1 MFFLNDSLICAKEKD
16 TVLDTTLIDI
26 SRLSITHVSASS
38 VNGNRQL
45 NDEFYGV
52 LNLFDNGNNYIK
64 GINYSYWF
72 SDAESQHWVKLS
84 FDKPVMINSVVV
96 ETTGKRRPKEYSL
109 DFSQISGDSKN
120 TIKYL
125 ESIPIK
131 GLRTVNELKRPIIN
145 VSEIQIN
152 FPGPEAVEISEI
164 RVLGKVLD
172 DIEPTLQVPKIGL
185 SKVSERALKAI
196 RIRIRNVSPYDY
208 ELLLVGKIFFDRLK
222 SSEVTEYKIFER
234 AYRYNY
240 VRLLINDQ
248 VLKLT
253 PQDYVGETPLGY
265 GYFTYDIG
273 IEDIEKKILSIK
285 TIENK

>member
-96 ETTGKRRPKEYSL
+96 ETTGNRRPKEYSL
-109 DFSQISGDSKN
+109 DFAQISGESRN
-120 TIKYL
+120 TIKYF

-131 GLRTVNELKRPIIN
+131 GLRTINELKSPIIN

-172 DIEPTLQVPKIGL
+172 GIDQTSQPPALAGPSITC
-185 SKVSERALKAI
+185 RAA
-196 RIRIRNVSPYDY
+196 V
-208 ELLLVGKIFFDRLK
+208 
-222 SSEVTEYKIFER
+222 R
-234 AYRYNY
+234 A
-240 VRLLINDQ
+240 
-248 VLKLT
+248 
-253 PQDYVGETPLGY
+253 
-265 GYFTYDIG
+265 
-273 IEDIEKKILSIK
+273 
-285 TIENK
+285 